1 MGKDGNM
8 NGEKVPERGEQGGK
22 MSLLLLFFLSCCIIK
37 KRTLGV
43 QGHMQSITVE
53 VKNEYG
59 IHARPAS
66 LLVELAGKFESDI
79 TITMGDRVVT
89 AKSVMNVLLL
99 AAGKGSKLVITA
111 DGPDE
116 AQALRAL
123 QQLIEVD
130 KFHKE

>member
-1 MGKDGNM
+1 
-8 NGEKVPERGEQGGK
+8 
-22 MSLLLLFFLSCCIIK
+22 
-37 KRTLGV
+37 
-43 QGHMQSITVE
+43 MQSITVE

-66 LLVELAGKFESDI
+66 LLVELANKFQSDI
-79 TITMGDRVVT
+79 TITMGERVVV

-116 AQALRAL
+116 VQALKELRD
-123 QQLIEVD
+123 LIEVR
-130 KFHKE
+130 KFDEE